1 MATDPAVDA
10 YVCFPDAKLTESLIK
25 KALDDLYPF
34 IKINFSPP
42 PPESSTQG
50 ILQWSTYD
58 LISHELTISSPKTVL
73 SSSYIIRKCLIRK
86 HFLHRAIQAYLAK
99 NNDSALIDS
108 IPKTWD
114 IEITHADELEELWID
129 ELYDLASILPDDSVD
144 GDVQADEKWFILKP
158 GMADR
163 GMGIRLFRSKAGL
176 QRVFESFEED
186 SEDGAGSVS
195 DQEDDPTKV
204 VTSHLR
210 HFVIQ
215 VKRFMV
221 IVSSLTWIIRNIF

>member
-1 MATDPAVDA
+1 MATNPIVDA
-10 YVCFPDAKLTESLIK
+10 YVCFPDAKYTETLIT
-25 KALDDLYPF
+25 KALDDLRPLV
-34 IKINFSPP
+34 KVHLSSPP
-42 PPESSTQG
+42 AESSTQA

-58 LISHELTISSPKTVL
+58 LISHELTMSHPKTVL
-73 SSSYIIRKCLIRK
+73 SSSYIIRKSLIRK

-99 NNDSALIDS
+99 NSDSRLINS

-114 IEITHADELEELWID
+114 VEITHADELDELWID
-129 ELYDLASILPDDSVD
+129 ELYDLADILPDDSVD
-144 GDVQADEKWFILKP
+144 SDGVLRDKWFILKP

-186 SEDGAGSVS
+186 SEGSTGNVS
-195 DQEDDPTKV
+195 DGEDDPTRV
-204 VTSHLR
+204 VTGHLR

-215 VKRFMV
+215 VKQSMV
-221 IVSSLTWIIRNIF
+221 IFNSLT